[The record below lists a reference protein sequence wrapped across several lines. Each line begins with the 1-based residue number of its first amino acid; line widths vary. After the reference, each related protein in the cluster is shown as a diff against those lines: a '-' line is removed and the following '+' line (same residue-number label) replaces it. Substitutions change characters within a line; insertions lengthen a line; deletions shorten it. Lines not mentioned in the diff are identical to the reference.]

1 MSSVRERYG
10 EAFWRAHHEA
20 WLQSELNQR
29 EYCEAYGIPIKAF
42 GNWRARF
49 KAEPHPP
56 ARKVLYRRGG
66 VSHALSHSLS
76 HGLSHDWSAELEGTM
91 DDDKSLL
98 EKFTDTVK
106 DAAHV
111 VAEGAKAIAHPTSGT
126 PMDMPL
132 NESGYALTHPHFTP
146 TPTADKVKKTAKK
159 SAKKAAKKSPKK
171 AVTKLATNKSKCLSE
186 EFLNHM
192 NHL

>member
-1 MSSVRERYG
+1 MP
-10 EAFWRAHHEA
+10 
-20 WLQSELNQR
+20 LPLLL
-29 EYCEAYGIPIKAF
+29 K
-42 GNWRARF
+42 
-49 KAEPHPP
+49 
-56 ARKVLYRRGG
+56 L
-66 VSHALSHSLS
+66 VSLR
-76 HGLSHDWSAELEGTM
+76 SAELEGTM

-171 AVTKLATNKSKCLSE
+171 AVTKLATNKSKKAAKKAAKKTTKKAAKKRKAKKSKR
-186 EFLNHM
+186 
-192 NHL
+192 